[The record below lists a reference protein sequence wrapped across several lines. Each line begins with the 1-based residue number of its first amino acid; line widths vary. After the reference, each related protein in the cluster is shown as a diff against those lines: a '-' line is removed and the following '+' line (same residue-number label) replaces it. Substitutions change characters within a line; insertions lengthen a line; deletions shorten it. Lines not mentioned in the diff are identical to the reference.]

1 MIAKEF
7 SLGND
12 FPRIDY
18 ATWRKAV
25 EAELKGVAFEK
36 KMISQTYEGID
47 LQPIYTEEIYP
58 TSGDPSGMPGSPPF
72 IRGSQVLGNSLA
84 GWDIR
89 QEHGAADPAEASAQI
104 LDDLCNGVSSIV
116 LRFDAASS
124 AGYDADDPHVAELTG
139 RDGVII
145 SAAAD
150 LQRVLD
156 QVHLDIAGVW
166 LEAGAAFLPAAALHV
181 TSARLAGIEPDH
193 LVGGFNA
200 DPLGA
205 LMRDG
210 SLPVPLDVALKQMAD
225 LATWT
230 AAHAPRMTAVE
241 VGTAPYHHAG
251 ATTTQDLAFLLGTGV
266 EYLRA
271 LTAGGLDVNAAAK
284 QIAFSVSIGPRFY
297 LATSKIRAAR
307 MLWAQVVAS
316 CGGDAAAQT
325 MRLRTTTSRRVQT
338 TRNPELNILRNTA
351 TCYAGAIAGAEAI
364 TTVPFDAPVVLGTD
378 LSRRNARNI
387 QLILAE
393 ECHLNRVIDPAGG
406 SWYIEWYTRQLAER
420 AWALFQ
426 QIEAQGGMQAATSS
440 GWVAKQI
447 DIVELKRAHDI
458 AARKVPITGITEHP
472 DISEKKLDKTA
483 PSRIEL
489 RMAAAQRLSNWR
501 KTQTPQPAL
510 DLLVGAVRRSDIA
523 AGDLTARAIAAAG
536 AGATLGQLAAALR
549 PPGAEPAHV
558 VALAVHPFDEA
569 FEALRDA
576 SDAFA
581 ARHGHRPRVFLAG
594 VGSIAEQIGR
604 KTYAKNFFEAGGFEV
619 VAREAKYDVDSSAA
633 EFAKSG
639 TKIAVICSTDK
650 QYGTCVAQLAPK
662 LKVAGARTVIL
673 AGNPGAH
680 EAAYRAAGVDR
691 FIFLKCDALDTL
703 SSLQRDEIV
712 SAAA

>member
-1 MIAKEF
+1 
-7 SLGND
+7 
-12 FPRIDY
+12 
-18 ATWRKAV
+18 
-25 EAELKGVAFEK
+25 
-36 KMISQTYEGID
+36 
-47 LQPIYTEEIYP
+47 
-58 TSGDPSGMPGSPPF
+58 
-72 IRGSQVLGNSLA
+72 
-84 GWDIR
+84 
-89 QEHGAADPAEASAQI
+89 
-104 LDDLCNGVSSIV
+104 
-116 LRFDAASS
+116 
-124 AGYDADDPHVAELTG
+124 
-139 RDGVII
+139 
-145 SAAAD
+145 
-150 LQRVLD
+150 
-156 QVHLDIAGVW
+156 
-166 LEAGAAFLPAAALHV
+166 
-181 TSARLAGIEPDH
+181 
-193 LVGGFNA
+193 
-200 DPLGA
+200 
-205 LMRDG
+205 
-210 SLPVPLDVALKQMAD
+210 
-225 LATWT
+225 
-230 AAHAPRMTAVE
+230 
-241 VGTAPYHHAG
+241 
-251 ATTTQDLAFLLGTGV
+251 
-266 EYLRA
+266 
-271 LTAGGLDVNAAAK
+271 
-284 QIAFSVSIGPRFY
+284 
-297 LATSKIRAAR
+297 

-338 TRNPELNILRNTA
+338 TRNPALNILRNTA
-351 TCYAGAIAGAEAI
+351 TCYAGALAGADAI
-364 TTVPFDAPVVLGTD
+364 TTVPFDAPVVVSTE

-387 QLILAE
+387 QLVLAE
-393 ECHLNRVIDPAGG
+393 ECHLNHVVDPAGG
-406 SWYIEWYTRQLAER
+406 SWYIDWYTRQLAEK

-426 QIEAQGGMQAATSS
+426 QIEKQGGMQAAASS

-447 DIVELKRAHDI
+447 DIVELKRARDI
-458 AARKVPITGITEHP
+458 ATRKLPITGITEHP

-581 ARHGHRPRVFLAG
+581 ARHGHPPRVFLAG